1 MNATTIKIHGETKS
15 ELDKFREYRNES
27 YDEVIHKLVHI
38 VKNVKTKPELS
49 KETIEAIEAAR
60 KRIKKGKLISESE
73 AAKRLGF

>member
-1 MNATTIKIHGETKS
+1 MSATTIKIHGETKS

-38 VKNVKTKPELS
+38 AKHLKTEPELS

-60 KRIKKGKLISESE
+60 ERIKKGKFVIEAE